1 MKDSMLFVVGTLGG
15 RQKVKKYTRKLIMGL
30 PGHKKLDPNEKRFK
44 AYRKFK
50 REEDDK

>member
-1 MKDSMLFVVGTLGG
+1 MLFTVGTLDGH
-15 RQKVKKYTRKLIMGL
+15 QKVKRYTRKLIMGL